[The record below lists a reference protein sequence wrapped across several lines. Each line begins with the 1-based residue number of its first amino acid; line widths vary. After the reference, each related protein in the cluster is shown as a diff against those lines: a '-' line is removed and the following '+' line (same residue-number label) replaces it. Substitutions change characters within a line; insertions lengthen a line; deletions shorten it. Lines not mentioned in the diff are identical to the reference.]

1 MEDALRLLVSRAVNR
16 AAAEAVRLEEAM
28 AGPGTKD
35 RLLVQRI
42 VRAHWD
48 QQFMDQVA
56 AEYQKI
62 VRKDL
67 VKRIQGETSGDYERL
82 LVACVKR
89 S

>member
-1 MEDALRLLVSRAVNR
+1 MEDALRLLISRAVNR
-16 AAAEAVRLEEAM
+16 PAAEAVRLEESM

-35 RLLVQRI
+35 RLLVQRV
-42 VRAHWD
+42 VRAHWN

-56 AEYQKI
+56 EEYKKTFK
-62 VRKDL
+62 KDL